1 MKDFNINLAQGIPQM
16 TFDIAD
22 SMWNNIYLSL
32 TIKQGSFFA
41 APEFGSKLYTLTRA
55 KNTAQTEQKVKDYCK
70 QALQWLLD
78 TKRALTISII
88 TERLFVRINF
98 EISIVKANGVSVSFS
113 NFVEVV

>member
-55 KNTAQTEQKVKDYCK
+55 KKYRSSQKQKK
-70 QALQWLLD
+70 W
-78 TKRALTISII
+78 
-88 TERLFVRINF
+88 
-98 EISIVKANGVSVSFS
+98 
-113 NFVEVV
+113 